1 MRLWLPLDC
10 LWLPLVAFGCL
21 WLPLVAFDYYFMF
34 DYLFLNDQNQKIK
47 IKIKKLKHFGHI

>member
-1 MRLWLPLDC
+1 LVAFG
-10 LWLPLVAFGCL
+10 LPLVAFGCL

>member
-1 MRLWLPLDC
+1 MRLWLPLVAVG
-10 LWLPLVAFGCL
+10 LPLDCR
-21 WLPLVAFDYYFMF
+21 WIAFDYYFMF